1 MELLFSLPL
10 EESEQP
16 YAGQAS
22 DYGGVFGAGED
33 GFYYL
38 RKGYEQGTG
47 YILREYRFTPSGL
60 TETATYP
67 ISDSIAVGSHRLELC
82 YRWAHLPNSPRQ
94 AVALGSAWGFDPTR
108 REVVSLTPEERDAY
122 IALRHL
128 DVPYFHEE
136 SDFSFPPYTI
146 SHKGSFGY
154 VCTRGGETVWS
165 FRTQGYLYTDMRLYG
180 ETVVFGTAGAG
191 GHFVALG
198 LTDGAPVFDINT
210 GGTDRYLTV
219 GGRFYTYAGGK
230 KGILSVGLDGSVE
243 SLPLPGHTVSSCPL
257 WTDGDTLLCMSFG
270 MKGGRYTTVWLN
282 GVRIGG

>member
-22 DYGGVFGAGED
+22 DYGGVFGAGEG

-67 ISDSIAVGSHRLELC
+67 ISDRIEVNAHRLELG
-82 YRWAHLPNSPRQ
+82 YRWAHLSDTPRGV
-94 AVALGSAWGFDPTR
+94 VALGSAWGFDPVR

-154 VCTRGGETVWS
+154 VCTRGGEPVWS
-165 FRTQGYLYTDMRLYG
+165 FRAQGYLYTDMKLY
-180 ETVVFGTAGAG
+180 EDTVVFGTAGAG
-191 GHFVALG
+191 GHFVALR
-198 LTDGAPVFDINT
+198 LTDGTPVFDINT
-210 GGTDRYLTV
+210 GGTDRYVAV
-219 GGRFYTYAGGK
+219 GDRFYTYAGGK
-230 KGILSVGLDGSVE
+230 KGLLSVGPDGSAE
-243 SLPLPGHTVSSCPL
+243 TLPLPGHTVNSCPL
-257 WTDGDTLLCMSFG
+257 WADGNTLLCMSFG

-282 GVRIGG
+282 GVRIDG